1 MKALKKSNKILM
13 VTALIIAFLLGT
25 AGCTYGFPE
34 EFDKDECIKKCE
46 EIINVANSLDFEKLH
61 SMIREDLQENI
72 TPEDF
77 EKAWGK
83 KYEALGEFEK
93 FGNPVLSGDIDKEKG
108 DIFAMIA
115 YYCYYENGEAV
126 FTIFLDTDMELT
138 SISMKLE

>member
-138 SISMKLE
+138 SISMKLD

>member
-46 EIINVANSLDFEKLH
+46 EIINVANSLDFKKLH

-138 SISMKLE
+138 SISMKLD

>member
-1 MKALKKSNKILM
+1 MKTLKKSKKILM
-13 VTALIIAFLLGT
+13 VTALIIAFMFGT

-46 EIINVANSLDFEKLH
+46 EIINVANSLDFGKLH

-126 FTIFLDTDMELT
+126 FTIFLDTDMEMT
-138 SISMKLE
+138 SISMKLD